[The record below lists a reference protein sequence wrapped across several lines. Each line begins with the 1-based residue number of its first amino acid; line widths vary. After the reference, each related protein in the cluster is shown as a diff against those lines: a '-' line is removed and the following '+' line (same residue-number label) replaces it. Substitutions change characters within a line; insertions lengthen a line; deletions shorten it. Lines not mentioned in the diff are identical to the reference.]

1 MFPQLCHGLSA
12 GTGDQLMVIKT
23 TGSGDCMTLCARGG
37 EVRSDGRVKVSHGHM
52 VIYSISLYFH
62 LK

>member
-23 TGSGDCMTLCARGG
+23 TGSGDCMTLCASGG
-37 EVRSDGRVKVSHGHM
+37 EIRSDGRVKVSHGHM
-52 VIYSISLYFH
+52 KQY
-62 LK
+62 